1 MKHNMITYQQ
11 TTKGNTDIVTLMRE
25 TMQRTRQNEPH
36 IGSFLTHGKVVEGVK
51 ETEACMWGFSSG
63 SWTFNSLIAS
73 CNWLFESWSCWASE
87 RSCPKIRT
95 ASLRMVALS
104 VFGGLPGS
112 KTALNSRNLQ
122 NQFEQNPL
130 IKTTLQL
137 DAGSHSKS
145 FSKL

>member
-1 MKHNMITYQQ
+1 
-11 TTKGNTDIVTLMRE
+11 
-25 TMQRTRQNEPH
+25 
-36 IGSFLTHGKVVEGVK
+36 
-51 ETEACMWGFSSG
+51 
-63 SWTFNSLIAS
+63 
-73 CNWLFESWSCWASE
+73 
-87 RSCPKIRT
+87 
-95 ASLRMVALS
+95 MVALS